1 MNNLNLD
8 NLTNNI
14 IDNSNI
20 HNSNNIIDNSNN
32 IYTILLTL
40 NNKVDLIMNKLEML
54 ERKLD
59 TDIVKEC
66 KKMGSHIDFVEE
78 VYDNVKHPL
87 GYICKKIT
95 YLTGKTHYQYSLTDK
110 SNLLT

>member
-1 MNNLNLD
+1 MNIISLD
-8 NLTNNI
+8 NLANNI
-14 IDNSNI
+14 IDISNTITDNSN
-20 HNSNNIIDNSNN
+20 NSNN

-40 NNKVDLIMNKLEML
+40 NNKVDLIMNKLEIL

-95 YLTGKTHYQYSLTDK
+95 YLTGKTNNQYSLTDK